1 MYAAQQAKRGG
12 DEMIRVAIVED
23 DAAEREKIQGYLNEL
38 SRQEQIQFEIAPY
51 PSGLNF
57 IMGEM
62 KGFDIVLMDIDM
74 PGVNGM
80 ETAQAL
86 RKVDPTVILIFVTNM
101 AQYAISGYEV
111 DATDFILKPVN
122 KYSFAIKIKR
132 AVART
137 AKKNDEV
144 IQIKQEGT
152 LHLVPLSII
161 KYLEVTGHYVIYHTA
176 QGDFTE
182 YTTLKEAQ
190 KKINRPHFAQCNQS
204 YLVNLKYLEAVSRET
219 VTVSGAKISVS
230 RKMRPAFLNA
240 VTDFLGGKS
249 L

>member
-1 MYAAQQAKRGG
+1 
-12 DEMIRVAIVED
+12 MIRVAIVED
-23 DAAEREKIQGYLNEL
+23 DTAEREKIQEYLCEV
-38 SRQEQIQFEIAPY
+38 SRQEQIQFDIVPY

-62 KGFDIVLMDIDM
+62 SGFDIVLMDIDM
-74 PGVNGM
+74 PGMNGM

-86 RKVDPTVILIFVTNM
+86 RKVDPAVILIFVTNM

-144 IQIKQEGT
+144 IQIRQEGT
-152 LHLVPLSII
+152 LHLVPISSIR
-161 KYLEVTGHYVIYHTA
+161 YLEVTGHYVIYHTA
-176 QGDFTE
+176 QGNFTE
-182 YTTLKEAQ
+182 YTTLKEAR
-190 KKINRPHFAQCNQS
+190 KKISRPFFAQCNQS
-204 YLVNLKYLEAVSRET
+204 YLVNLRYLESVSRET
-219 VTVSGAKISVS
+219 VTVAGDEISVS
-230 RKMRPAFLNA
+230 RKMRPAFLNT
-240 VTDFLGGKS
+240 VTDFLGGKN

>member
-1 MYAAQQAKRGG
+1 
-12 DEMIRVAIVED
+12 MIRVAIVED

-122 KYSFAIKIKR
+122 KYSFSIKIKR

-144 IQIKQEGT
+144 IQIKQEGA
-152 LHLVPLSII
+152 LHLVSLSII
-161 KYLEVTGHYVIYHTA
+161 KYLEVTGI
-176 QGDFTE
+176 
-182 YTTLKEAQ
+182 
-190 KKINRPHFAQCNQS
+190 
-204 YLVNLKYLEAVSRET
+204 
-219 VTVSGAKISVS
+219 
-230 RKMRPAFLNA
+230 M
-240 VTDFLGGKS
+240 
-249 L
+249 

>member
-1 MYAAQQAKRGG
+1 
-12 DEMIRVAIVED
+12 MIRVAIVED

-111 DATDFILKPVN
+111 DAT
-122 KYSFAIKIKR
+122 
-132 AVART
+132 
-137 AKKNDEV
+137 E
-144 IQIKQEGT
+144 
-152 LHLVPLSII
+152 
-161 KYLEVTGHYVIYHTA
+161 
-176 QGDFTE
+176 
-182 YTTLKEAQ
+182 
-190 KKINRPHFAQCNQS
+190 
-204 YLVNLKYLEAVSRET
+204 
-219 VTVSGAKISVS
+219 
-230 RKMRPAFLNA
+230 
-240 VTDFLGGKS
+240 
-249 L
+249 

>member
-1 MYAAQQAKRGG
+1 
-12 DEMIRVAIVED
+12 MIRVAIVED

-132 AVART
+132 AVAR
-137 AKKNDEV
+137 
-144 IQIKQEGT
+144 Q
-152 LHLVPLSII
+152 
-161 KYLEVTGHYVIYHTA
+161 
-176 QGDFTE
+176 
-182 YTTLKEAQ
+182 
-190 KKINRPHFAQCNQS
+190 
-204 YLVNLKYLEAVSRET
+204 
-219 VTVSGAKISVS
+219 
-230 RKMRPAFLNA
+230 RKRMM
-240 VTDFLGGKS
+240 K
-249 L
+249 

>member
-1 MYAAQQAKRGG
+1 
-12 DEMIRVAIVED
+12 MIRVAIVED

-111 DATDFILKPVN
+111 DATGF
-122 KYSFAIKIKR
+122 YFEAGR
-132 AVART
+132 Q
-137 AKKNDEV
+137 
-144 IQIKQEGT
+144 IQLCHQNQAGCGPDSE
-152 LHLVPLSII
+152 
-161 KYLEVTGHYVIYHTA
+161 
-176 QGDFTE
+176 
-182 YTTLKEAQ
+182 KE
-190 KKINRPHFAQCNQS
+190 
-204 YLVNLKYLEAVSRET
+204 
-219 VTVSGAKISVS
+219 
-230 RKMRPAFLNA
+230 
-240 VTDFLGGKS
+240 
-249 L
+249 